1 MKRSTRPG
9 PTNDS
14 DARRS
19 LGEKLRQARE
29 YLGLSQD
36 EVARHLKVPRTAL
49 TNIESGQRRID
60 ALELKKLADLYRQAV
75 GYFTGDEDETA
86 AALPADVTHL
96 ARAAAKLSV
105 KDREELGRFA
115 EYLRAKSL
123 TKQGGR

>member
-1 MKRSTRPG
+1 MKHSTRAG
-9 PTNDS
+9 PTDDS
-14 DARRS
+14 EPRRR

-75 GYFTGDEDETA
+75 SYFTGSEDETA

-105 KDREELGRFA
+105 KDREELSRFA
-115 EYLRAKSL
+115 EYLRVKSL
-123 TKQGGR
+123 AKQDRR